1 VAARVLGSLRVDL
14 GLAGARSAGL
24 VFLVAGGVT
33 PVSWG
38 VGWPGFCWVASTV
51 RSRRGMPWDSLKAD
65 RVAWPALETE
75 DRRGFMA
82 AARHPLC
89 WFAHWIVG
97 AIFYTSP
104 GRSPGSVGGLGHG

>member
-24 VFLVAGGVT
+24 VSVVAGGVT
-33 PVSWG
+33 PTSWG
-38 VGWPGFCWVASTV
+38 WVGRDFAVLPGAV